1 MRKNEIVR
9 SLSTGATMMNCGL
22 IKDAIKKYYKRTYEC
37 CGKKNIDYRIS
48 RLPESSIEFWNCRI
62 NGMSVAKDNVWVDI
76 YWQGDSTDG
85 DDWVSLKDL
94 YTGTSGKDYLIPS
107 TYQHDRLR
115 ITRDML
121 NEAFV
126 RFAQALADKKS
137 VSKPKATN

>member
-1 MRKNEIVR
+1 
-9 SLSTGATMMNCGL
+9 
-22 IKDAIKKYYKRTYEC
+22 
-37 CGKKNIDYRIS
+37 
-48 RLPESSIEFWNCRI
+48 
-62 NGMSVAKDNVWVDI
+62 MSVTKDNVWVDI

-85 DDWVSLKDL
+85 NDCVPLKDL
-94 YTGTSGKDYLIPS
+94 YTGTSGKDYLIPP

-137 VSKPKATN
+137 VRKPKATN

>member
-1 MRKNEIVR
+1 
-9 SLSTGATMMNCGL
+9 
-22 IKDAIKKYYKRTYEC
+22 
-37 CGKKNIDYRIS
+37 
-48 RLPESSIEFWNCRI
+48 
-62 NGMSVAKDNVWVDI
+62 MSVAKDNVWVDI